1 MAFTITFHRFPM
13 EGHAFLDYL
22 HNTFGVKPEELELA
36 EAGEAPGR
44 VSKADSAKLDQDI
57 LAAIRGASPEGAEVR
72 ATMGAIKR
80 GLTGWAG
87 INTNQV
93 RRRLAALEAEGAISH
108 SGQKRGTV
116 YIALA

>member
-57 LAAIRGASPEGAEVR
+57 LNALKAGN
-72 ATMGAIKR
+72 ATMGAIKKE
-80 GLTGWAG
+80 LTGWAG